1 MREWDSIQRVNYASP
16 LQRFRKP
23 SRIKKFAS
31 ALAFI
36 LFGIGF
42 GVIAFVAV
50 TQ

>member
-16 LQRFRKP
+16 LERFAKP
-23 SRIKKFAS
+23 SRVKQVAG
-31 ALAFI
+31 AVAFI